1 MAYRRFRHF
10 GKDRIT
16 MNFSFFTTVF
26 NIRNLCKM
34 LLKGGLKHLHG
45 LIKLLLERIIIGIL
59 NDFSDYQKIKI
70 AA

>member
-1 MAYRRFRHF
+1 
-10 GKDRIT
+10 